1 MVSVEDWLPQLA
13 GAGLII
19 AGWPGSNGSTMLMN
33 PAALAGL
40 VAEAEWV
47 EVAGALV
54 LLLDDD
60 ELLQP
65 AARPKTAANNA
76 ARARYRSRP

>member
-47 EVAGALV
+47 AGALV

-65 AARPKTAANNA
+65 AARPITAAKSA

>member
-1 MVSVEDWLPQLA
+1 
-13 GAGLII
+13 
-19 AGWPGSNGSTMLMN
+19 
-33 PAALAGL
+33 
-40 VAEAEWV
+40 
-47 EVAGALV
+47 VAGPLV

-65 AARPKTAANNA
+65 AARLMTAANKA